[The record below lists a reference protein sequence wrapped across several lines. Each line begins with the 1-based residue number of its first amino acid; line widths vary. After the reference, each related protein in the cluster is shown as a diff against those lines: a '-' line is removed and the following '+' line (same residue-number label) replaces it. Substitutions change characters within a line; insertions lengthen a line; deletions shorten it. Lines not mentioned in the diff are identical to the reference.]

1 MTSSILS
8 LMVSLT
14 PVLVLFG
21 LLGIF
26 YKIVFNGFIGRL

>member
-8 LMVSLT
+8 LMVSIT
-14 PVLVLFG
+14 PALVLFG
-21 LLGIF
+21 LMGIF

>member
-8 LMVSLT
+8 LVVSLT
-14 PVLVLFG
+14 PAIVLFG